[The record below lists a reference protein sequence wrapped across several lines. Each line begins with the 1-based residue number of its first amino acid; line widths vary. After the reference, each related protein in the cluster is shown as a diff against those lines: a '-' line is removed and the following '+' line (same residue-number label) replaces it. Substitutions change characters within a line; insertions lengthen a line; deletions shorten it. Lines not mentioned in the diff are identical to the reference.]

1 MSGNSGNNA
10 ERFNSF
16 IISALI
22 MIKSSS
28 SGKPYF
34 FFNMLAHW
42 EIFNAD
48 VGGLRS
54 EGNSPFKY
62 LANFS
67 NSNLTEVNSIEI
79 LFPIITLDS
88 GRL

>member
-1 MSGNSGNNA
+1 
-10 ERFNSF
+10 
-16 IISALI
+16 

-48 VGGLRS
+48 VGGLLS

-62 LANFS
+62 LAKPK
-67 NSNLTEVNSIEI
+67 LI
-79 LFPIITLDS
+79 L
-88 GRL
+88 